1 MQYTKL
7 ENKLIA
13 IRKMLVTLKKAG
25 YYPVWLESKQ
35 VNAKEKLKSS
45 KQYFF
50 EYTRCP
56 DCGASLPIDSK
67 CRC

>member
-7 ENKLIA
+7 ENKLIG
-13 IRKMLVTLKKAG
+13 IRKMLPKVTN
-25 YYPVWLESKQ
+25 WMHKQ
-35 VNAKEKLKSS
+35 QLVNNQISTKEKLKSS

-56 DCGASLPIDSK
+56 DCGARLPIDSK